1 MQSIGQCATFAC
13 LLEVTAPK
21 VGNVHR
27 GADFDDLT
35 FVDFVTSSVALGPAM
50 ETASSVGVGAA
61 VLSATEASLQ
71 AANSN
76 AHLGAILL
84 LAPLA
89 SVPLSVPI
97 INGIGDV
104 LQRLNR
110 RDAECVYQAIRL
122 ADPGGLGEV
131 DQMDVRGQAPD
142 DLLAAMRA
150 AEARD
155 LVARQYVTE
164 FEIVLSQAAVWIV
177 QNMDD
182 GCTLMESIVRTQ
194 IQLLAEYPDSLIS
207 RKCGQEVADLATSK
221 AQQVLQAGLARD
233 SAYLD
238 ALANL
243 DFWMRS
249 DGNRRNPGTTA
260 DVITAALFV
269 LLREGQL
276 KPPFN

>member
-27 GADFDDLT
+27 GADFEDLT
-35 FVDFVTSSVALGPAM
+35 FVDFLTSAVALGPAM

-61 VLSATEASLQ
+61 VLSATQASLQ
-71 AANSN
+71 ATKSN
-76 AHLGAILL
+76 AHLGSILL

-97 INGIGDV
+97 IHGIGDV
-104 LQRLNR
+104 LQRLTSH
-110 RDAECVYQAIRL
+110 DAARVYQAIRL

-131 DQMDVRGQAPD
+131 DDMDIRGPAPD
-142 DLLAAMRA
+142 DLLVAMQA

-164 FEIVLSQAAVWIV
+164 FEVVLAQAAVWIV
-177 QNMDD
+177 RNMED
-182 GCTLMESIVRTQ
+182 ESSLTEAIVRTQ
-194 IQLLAEYPDSLIS
+194 IQLLAEYPDSLIA
-207 RKCGQEVADLATSK
+207 RKCGQETATLTSRK
-221 AQQVLQAGLARD
+221 AQQVLQAGAIND
-233 SAYLD
+233 PAYRS
-238 ALANL
+238 ALAEL

-260 DVITAALFV
+260 DIITAALFV

-276 KPPFN
+276 KPPFQ